1 MIKRVFSPDELAH
14 LPQKGVEAQKIRAL
28 LLAYGTNYD
37 FCRFYVSE
45 DVILCETDGSF
56 VVCEA
61 GEVGDISELAD
72 FFNFNGFSEIFC
84 SEAAG
89 KRFSDCLECGSH
101 VVNQMRFC
109 GTPVECSEVETEPPL
124 DEVFGILKT
133 SFDIDYE
140 SWYVD
145 MSHRIRHKVAKVR
158 RLGGSVLTVQHD
170 INGEALLSQIATR
183 PEGRGQ
189 GSASRLILAVCAELC
204 DSDVYVICE
213 DSLLAFYQR
222 IGFEKVADKFIITPK
237 SKKL

>member
-1 MIKRVFSPDELAH
+1 MIKRVFLPEELER

-28 LLAYGTNYD
+28 LAAYGTNYD

-45 DVILCETDGSF
+45 NAILCETDGSF
-56 VVCEA
+56 VICEV
-61 GEVGDISELAD
+61 GEIGDISELVD
-72 FFNFNGFSEIFC
+72 FLNFNGFSEIFC
-84 SEAAG
+84 SEAVG
-89 KRFSDCLECGSH
+89 NGLYDCLECDIH

-109 GTPVECSEVETEPPL
+109 GIPASCSEVETEPPL

-133 SFDIDYE
+133 SFAIDYE

-145 MSHRIRHKVAKVR
+145 MSHRIRHKVAGVR

-183 PEGRGQ
+183 PEDRGQ

-213 DSLLAFYQR
+213 DALSAFYQR
-222 IGFEKVADKFIITPK
+222 IGFEKAADKFIVTPK